1 MKVTLKDFLIEQK
14 KLGKK
19 VPTIFEDMSIGP
31 NGQFNDDSAEDADD
45 FELWDDTDISGPSMQ
60 MSITNL
66 IDETISLIKKEVT
79 AKYGQPNPE
88 MEKKM
93 AQQIASLWTNT
104 INENLVTLTSFNN
117 SEQLEEGFFND
128 LKNKFTGTIE
138 YNTANGYAGS
148 QEAQDFIAK
157 DRRSKVQIETLVK
170 RGMTPEEAKAAVMY
184 VFDKNGKN
192 PLGFVG
198 KSTEYDQ
205 QTKTLKVS
213 SVGGMNPSLGSL

>member
-31 NGQFNDDSAEDADD
+31 NGQINDDSEPLD
-45 FELWDDTDISGPSMQ
+45 FEDWDDTDVAGMRMQ
-60 MSITNL
+60 SLLTQMMDEV
-66 IDETISLIKKEVT
+66 IDDIKREVT
-79 AKYGQPNPE
+79 LKFGKENPAVEKQMAKMIADLWIDLINTDFVNL
-88 MEKKM
+88 KK
-93 AQQIASLWTNT
+93 
-104 INENLVTLTSFNN
+104 FNN
-117 SEQLEEGFFND
+117 PEQLEEGFFND